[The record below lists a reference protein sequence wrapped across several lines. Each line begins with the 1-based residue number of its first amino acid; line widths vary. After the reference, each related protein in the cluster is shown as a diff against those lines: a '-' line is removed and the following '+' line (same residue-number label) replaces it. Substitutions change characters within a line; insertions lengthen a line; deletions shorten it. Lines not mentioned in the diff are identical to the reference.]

1 MRRVRRATRK
11 KYSPI
16 DSQPLAD
23 IVEVDQLLENQTFVN
38 NLYTEPTHFWYM
50 SNATESKLLN
60 AAVIVAALGYFVDI
74 YDLLLFG
81 FVRVKSLTEM
91 GFSGQDLMNKG
102 LSLQNWQMFGMLVGG
117 ILWGVLGDKKGR
129 VRVLYF
135 SIALYSL
142 ANILNGFANGYTDY
156 ALYRFIAGVGLAG
169 ELGAGIT
176 LVAEVLPKEKRG
188 LGTMLVA
195 CIGLSG
201 ALLAWVIEHYFHWRS
216 CYFIGGALGILL
228 LVIRVSVSESQV
240 FKQVKADSGISR
252 GNFLSLF
259 TNWDRFTRFLR
270 CIFIGTSTWFV
281 VGVLVFFSPEFGK
294 AKGLEGILAS
304 NAIAICY
311 TGLILGDLAS
321 GFLSQWLR
329 SRIKVMALF
338 LALDV
343 VAVIAYLSLPF
354 SRPEYFYLCHF
365 LLGFSVGF
373 WVIFV
378 TIGAEQFGTN
388 LRSTV
393 ATSVPNF
400 ARGMQVPI
408 NESFKYLKSPAITG
422 SVITAGYI
430 VGSVC
435 LTIAFI
441 ALWGMK
447 ETFDRDLD
455 YVEEG

>member
-1 MRRVRRATRK
+1 MP
-11 KYSPI
+11 Y
-16 DSQPLAD
+16 
-23 IVEVDQLLENQTFVN
+23 
-38 NLYTEPTHFWYM
+38 EPAL
-50 SNATESKLLN
+50 SNAPKDQRPKTKDRILN

-81 FVRVKSLTEM
+81 FVRVKSLTDL
-91 GFSGQDLMNKG
+91 GFSGQDLTDKG
-102 LSLQNWQMFGMLVGG
+102 LSLQNWQMGGMLIGG
-117 ILWGVLGDKKGR
+117 ILWGVLGDKLGR

-135 SIALYSL
+135 SIALYSI
-142 ANILNGFANGYTDY
+142 ANILNGFATGYGDY
-156 ALYRFIAGVGLAG
+156 AFYRLIAGIGLAG

-176 LVAEVLPKEKRG
+176 LVSEVLPKNKRG
-188 LGTMLVA
+188 IGTMVVA
-195 CIGLSG
+195 SIGLSG
-201 ALLAWVIEHYFHWRS
+201 ALLAWVIEHFFAWRT
-216 CYFIGGALGILL
+216 CYFIGGGLGILL
-228 LVIRVSVSESQV
+228 FVIRVSVAESGIFRNIQT
-240 FKQVKADSGISR
+240 QTHISR
-252 GNFLSLF
+252 GNFFALF
-259 TNWDRFTRFLR
+259 SSWERFTRFLR

-281 VGVLVFFSPEFGK
+281 VGILVMLAPEFGR
-294 AKGLEGILAS
+294 AKGLEGISAP

-311 TGLILGDLAS
+311 SGLILGDLVS
-321 GFLSQWLR
+321 GLLSQLLR
-329 SRIKVMALF
+329 SRVKVMALF

-343 VAVIAYLSLPF
+343 VAVGAYLALPF
-354 SRPEYFYLCHF
+354 SSPAMFYASHF

-408 NESFKYLKSPAITG
+408 NESFKYLKSAAVTG

-430 VGSVC
+430 VGAVC
-435 LTIAFI
+435 LGVAFI

-455 YVEEG
+455 YVEEI

>member
-1 MRRVRRATRK
+1 MNENDQPVR
-11 KYSPI
+11 
-16 DSQPLAD
+16 
-23 IVEVDQLLENQTFVN
+23 
-38 NLYTEPTHFWYM
+38 
-50 SNATESKLLN
+50 LLN
-60 AAVIVAALGYFVDI
+60 AAVVVAALGYFVDI

-81 FVRVKSLTEM
+81 FVRVKSLTAL
-91 GFSGQDLMNKG
+91 GFSGQDLTDKG

-135 SIALYSL
+135 SIALYSI
-142 ANILNGFANGYTDY
+142 ANIMNGFATGYADY
-156 ALYRFIAGVGLAG
+156 ALYRFIAGIGLAG

-176 LVAEVLPKEKRG
+176 LVAEVLPKNKRG

-195 CIGLSG
+195 TIGLSG
-201 ALLAWVIEHYFHWRS
+201 ALLAWAIDKMFDWRS
-216 CYFIGGALGILL
+216 CFFIGGGLGILL
-228 LVIRVSVSESQV
+228 LLIRVSVAE
-240 FKQVKADSGISR
+240 SGIFKNVQEQSTINR
-252 GNFLSLF
+252 GNFFALF
-259 TNWDRFTRFLR
+259 TNWDRFSRFLR

-281 VGVLVFFSPEFGK
+281 VGVLVFFAPEFGR
-294 AKGLEGILAS
+294 AKGLDGILAG

-311 TGLILGDLAS
+311 VGLIVGDLAS
-321 GFLSQWLR
+321 GLLSQYLR
-329 SRIKVMALF
+329 SRVKVMAIF

-343 VAVIAYLSLPF
+343 IAVLAYLSLPF
-354 SRPEYFYLCHF
+354 SSPGMFYLSHF
-365 LLGFSVGF
+365 VLGVSVGF

-408 NESFKYLKSPAITG
+408 NESFKYLKSAAVTG
-422 SVITAGYI
+422 SVISAGYI
-430 VGSVC
+430 VGAVC
-435 LTIAFI
+435 LGVAFL
-441 ALWGMK
+441 ALYGMK

-455 YVEEG
+455 YVEDI

>member
-1 MRRVRRATRK
+1 MSK
-11 KYSPI
+11 
-16 DSQPLAD
+16 
-23 IVEVDQLLENQTFVN
+23 ENET
-38 NLYTEPTHFWYM
+38 
-50 SNATESKLLN
+50 KLLN

-81 FVRVKSLTEM
+81 FVRVKSLTDL
-91 GFSGQDLMNKG
+91 GFSGQELTDHG
-102 LSLQNWQMFGMLVGG
+102 LSIQNWQMFGMLIGG

-135 SIALYSL
+135 SIALYSI
-142 ANILNGFANGYTDY
+142 ANILNGFATGSADY
-156 ALYRFIAGVGLAG
+156 SFYRLLAGIGLAG

-176 LVAEVLPKEKRG
+176 LVSEVLPKAKRG
-188 LGTMLVA
+188 LGTMIVA
-195 CIGLSG
+195 SVGLTG
-201 ALLAWVIEHYFHWRS
+201 ALLAWAIEHYFHWRS
-216 CYFIGGALGILL
+216 CYFIGGGLGILL
-228 LVIRVSVSESQV
+228 LLLRVSVSESGI
-240 FKQVKADSGISR
+240 FKQVQQQSGVSR
-252 GNFLSLF
+252 GNFLALF
-259 TNWDRFTRFLR
+259 TSWDRFSRFLR

-281 VGVLVFFSPEFGK
+281 VGVLVFFAPEFGK
-294 AKGLEGILAS
+294 AKGLEGITAG

-311 TGLILGDLAS
+311 IGLILGDLAS
-321 GFLSQWLR
+321 GFLSQLLQ

-338 LALDV
+338 LTLDSI
-343 VAVIAYLSLPF
+343 AVLAYLALPF
-354 SRPEYFYLCHF
+354 SHPEYFYCCHF

-408 NESFKYLKSPAITG
+408 NESFKYLKNPAVTG

-430 VGSVC
+430 VGSAC
-435 LTIAFI
+435 LALAFI

-447 ETFDRDLD
+447 ETFHRDLD
-455 YVEEG
+455 YLEDI

>member
-1 MRRVRRATRK
+1 M
-11 KYSPI
+11 S
-16 DSQPLAD
+16 
-23 IVEVDQLLENQTFVN
+23 
-38 NLYTEPTHFWYM
+38 EPTE
-50 SNATESKLLN
+50 TKLLN

-81 FVRVKSLTEM
+81 FVRVKSLTEL
-91 GFSGQDLMNKG
+91 GFSGQDLTNKG

-129 VRVLYF
+129 VKVLYF
-135 SIALYSL
+135 SIALYSI
-142 ANILNGFANGYTDY
+142 ANIFNGFATGYTDY
-156 ALYRFIAGVGLAG
+156 AIYRFIAGIGLAG

-176 LVAEVLPKEKRG
+176 LVAEVLPKAKRG

-195 CIGLSG
+195 SIGLSG
-201 ALLAWVIEHYFHWRS
+201 ALLAWVIEHYFHWRT
-216 CYFIGGALGILL
+216 CYFIGGGLGLVL
-228 LVIRVSVSESQV
+228 LVMRVSVSESGIY
-240 FKQVKADSGISR
+240 KQVKADSAISR
-252 GNFLSLF
+252 GNFFALF

-294 AKGLEGILAS
+294 AKGLDGILAS

-311 TGLILGDLAS
+311 IGLIMGDLAS
-321 GFLSQWLR
+321 GLLSQYLR
-329 SRIKVMALF
+329 SRIKVMAIF
-338 LALDV
+338 LAIDV

-354 SRPEYFYLCHF
+354 SRPEYFYCCHF

-408 NESFKYLKSPAITG
+408 NESFRYLKSPAVTG

-435 LTIAFI
+435 LAIAFI

-447 ETFDRDLD
+447 ETFDRDMD
-455 YVEEG
+455 YLEEL

>member
-1 MRRVRRATRK
+1 MSMSK
-11 KYSPI
+11 S
-16 DSQPLAD
+16 
-23 IVEVDQLLENQTFVN
+23 
-38 NLYTEPTHFWYM
+38 TET
-50 SNATESKLLN
+50 KILN

-81 FVRVKSLTEM
+81 FVRVKSLTDL
-91 GFSGQDLMNKG
+91 GFSGQELTDHG
-102 LSLQNWQMFGMLVGG
+102 LTLQNWQMFGMLLGG

-135 SIALYSL
+135 SIALYSI
-142 ANILNGFANGYTDY
+142 ANILNGFATGYVDY
-156 ALYRFIAGVGLAG
+156 SIYRFLAGVGLAG

-176 LVAEVLPKEKRG
+176 LVSEVLPKAKRG
-188 LGTMLVA
+188 LGTMVVA
-195 CIGLSG
+195 AVGLSG
-201 ALLAWVIEHYFHWRS
+201 ALLAWVIEHYFDWRS
-216 CYFIGGALGILL
+216 CFFIGGGLGIFLL
-228 LVIRVSVSESQV
+228 LLRVSVAESGM
-240 FKQVKADSGISR
+240 FKQVQKQSGISR
-252 GNFLSLF
+252 GNFFALF
-259 TNWDRFTRFLR
+259 TNWDRFTRFMR
-270 CIFIGTSTWFV
+270 CIFIGTTTWFV
-281 VGVLVFFSPEFGK
+281 VGILVFFAPEFGR
-294 AKGLEGILAS
+294 AKGLEGISAGH
-304 NAIAICY
+304 AIALCY
-311 TGLILGDLAS
+311 IGLILGDLAS
-321 GFLSQWLR
+321 GFLSQYLR

-338 LALDV
+338 LALDA
-343 VAVIAYLSLPF
+343 VAILAYLSLPF
-354 SRPEYFYLCHF
+354 SRPEYFYGCHF

-408 NESFKYLKSPAITG
+408 NESFKYLKSAAVTG

-430 VGSVC
+430 VGAVC

-447 ETFDRDLD
+447 ETFHKDLD
-455 YVEEG
+455 YIESY

>member
-1 MRRVRRATRK
+1 
-11 KYSPI
+11 
-16 DSQPLAD
+16 
-23 IVEVDQLLENQTFVN
+23 
-38 NLYTEPTHFWYM
+38 M
-50 SNATESKLLN
+50 SKATETKLLN

-81 FVRVKSLTEM
+81 FVRVKSLTEL
-91 GFSGQDLMNKG
+91 GFSGEDLTNKG
-102 LSLQNWQMFGMLVGG
+102 LSLQNWQMFGMLIGG

-129 VRVLYF
+129 VQVLYF
-135 SIALYSL
+135 SIGLYSI
-142 ANILNGFANGYTDY
+142 ANIFNGFATGYADY
-156 ALYRFIAGVGLAG
+156 AFYRFIAGVGLAG
-169 ELGAGIT
+169 ELGVGIT
-176 LVAEVLPKEKRG
+176 LVSEVLPKAKRG
-188 LGTMLVA
+188 LGTMIVA
-195 CIGLSG
+195 AIGLSG

-216 CYFIGGALGILL
+216 CYFIGGGLGILL
-228 LVIRVSVSESQV
+228 LVLRVSISESGM
-240 FKQVKADSGISR
+240 FKHIKTDASISR
-252 GNFLSLF
+252 GNFFALF

-294 AKGLEGILAS
+294 AKGLEGITAS

-311 TGLILGDLAS
+311 IGLILGDLAS
-321 GFLSQWLR
+321 GMLSQWMR
-329 SRIKVMALF
+329 SRVKVMALF

-343 VAVIAYLSLPF
+343 LAVLAYLSLPF
-354 SRPEYFYLCHF
+354 SRPEYFYACHF

-408 NESFKYLKSPAITG
+408 NESFKYLKNPAVTG
-422 SVITAGYI
+422 SVITAGYV
-430 VGSVC
+430 VGSAC
-435 LTIAFI
+435 LLIAFI

-455 YVEEG
+455 YVEDV

>member
-1 MRRVRRATRK
+1 MSK
-11 KYSPI
+11 
-16 DSQPLAD
+16 
-23 IVEVDQLLENQTFVN
+23 E
-38 NLYTEPTHFWYM
+38 TET
-50 SNATESKLLN
+50 KLLN

-81 FVRVKSLTEM
+81 FVRVKSLTDL
-91 GFSGQDLMNKG
+91 GFSGQQLTDHG
-102 LSLQNWQMFGMLVGG
+102 LSIQNWQMFGMLIGG

-135 SIALYSL
+135 SIALYSI
-142 ANILNGFANGYTDY
+142 ANILNGFATGYADY
-156 ALYRFIAGVGLAG
+156 SFYRLLAGIGLAG

-176 LVAEVLPKEKRG
+176 LVAEVLPKAKRG
-188 LGTMLVA
+188 LGTMIVA
-195 CIGLSG
+195 SVGLSG
-201 ALLAWVIEHYFHWRS
+201 ALLAWVIEHYFHWRT
-216 CYFIGGALGILL
+216 CYFIGGGLGILL
-228 LVIRVSVSESQV
+228 LLLRVSVSESGI
-240 FKQVKADSGISR
+240 FKHVQAQSGISR
-252 GNFLSLF
+252 GNFLALF
-259 TNWDRFTRFLR
+259 TNWDRFSRFLR
-270 CIFIGTSTWFV
+270 CIFIGTTTWFV
-281 VGVLVFFSPEFGK
+281 VGVLVFFAPEFGK
-294 AKGLEGILAS
+294 AKGLEGITAG

-311 TGLILGDLAS
+311 IGLILGDLAS
-321 GFLSQWLR
+321 GILSQLLQ

-338 LALDV
+338 LILDAIA
-343 VAVIAYLSLPF
+343 VAVYLGLPF
-354 SRPEYFYLCHF
+354 SDPAYFYGCHF

-408 NESFKYLKSPAITG
+408 NESFKYLKNPAVTG

-430 VGSVC
+430 VGSAC
-435 LTIAFI
+435 LAIAFI

-447 ETFDRDLD
+447 ETFHRDLD
-455 YVEEG
+455 YLEDV

>member
-1 MRRVRRATRK
+1 M
-11 KYSPI
+11 S
-16 DSQPLAD
+16 
-23 IVEVDQLLENQTFVN
+23 ENTAN
-38 NLYTEPTHFWYM
+38 T
-50 SNATESKLLN
+50 KILN

-81 FVRVKSLTEM
+81 FVRVKSLTEL
-91 GFSGQDLMNKG
+91 GFSGQDLTDKG

-117 ILWGVLGDKKGR
+117 ILWGVLGDKRGR

-135 SIALYSL
+135 SIALYSI
-142 ANILNGFANGYTDY
+142 ANIFNGFATGYADY
-156 ALYRFIAGVGLAG
+156 AFYRFIAGIGLAG

-176 LVAEVLPKEKRG
+176 LVAEVLPKHKRG

-195 CIGLSG
+195 SIGLSG
-201 ALLAWVIEHYFHWRS
+201 ALLAWVIEHNFGWRD

-228 LVIRVSVSESQV
+228 LVLRVSVSESGI
-240 FKQVKADSGISR
+240 FKQVKQQQHISR
-252 GNFLSLF
+252 GNFFALF
-259 TNWDRFTRFLR
+259 TSWDRLSRFLR

-281 VGVLVFFSPEFGK
+281 IGVLVFFSPEFGK

-304 NAIAICY
+304 NAIAIAY
-311 TGLILGDLAS
+311 IGLILGDLAS
-321 GFLSQWLR
+321 GLLSQLLR
-329 SRIKVMALF
+329 SRVKVMAIF
-338 LALDV
+338 LSLDV
-343 VAVIAYLSLPF
+343 LAVLAYLALPF
-354 SRPEYFYLCHF
+354 SSPTMFYLSHF
-365 LLGFSVGF
+365 ILGFSVGF

-408 NESFKYLKSPAITG
+408 NESFKYLKGAAVTG

-430 VGSVC
+430 VGAVC
-435 LTIAFI
+435 LGIAFI

-455 YVEEG
+455 YVEEV